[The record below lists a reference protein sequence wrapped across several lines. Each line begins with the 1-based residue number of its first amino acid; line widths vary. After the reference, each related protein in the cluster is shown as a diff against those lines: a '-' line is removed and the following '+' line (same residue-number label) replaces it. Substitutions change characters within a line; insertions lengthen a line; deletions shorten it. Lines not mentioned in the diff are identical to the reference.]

1 MIKRIIPGFTIK
13 FHELKSNMRLFI
25 ISNRLPIKARKEKND
40 FIFSRSEGGLATGL
54 DSLDTDL
61 EKHWIGWPGV
71 SVENEEEKK
80 QLRECLSPQHYYP
93 VFLTPQQ
100 IQEYYE
106 GYSNSTIW
114 PLCHYF
120 FSYVQHENKCWTT
133 YRQVNELFCET
144 AMSLLTPDDIVWIQD
159 YQLMLLPAMLRKQ
172 HPRISIG
179 YFHHIPFPSY
189 ELFRILPEKM
199 QLIKGLLGADLVAF
213 HTEDYMRYFMIATQ
227 RISGINFSEG
237 EVQLVNRIVH
247 VDAFPMGINFSLYY
261 NAPTTPEVQKF
272 MHKIRQI
279 QGNIK
284 LILTV
289 DRLDYSKGILQ
300 RLKGFT
306 CFLEKYPEYHEKV
319 SLSMVIVPSRSN
331 VEKYADLKNR
341 IDEMIGAVNG
351 KYSTL
356 NWTPIHYYYHSF
368 PLDELVAFYHLAD
381 IALVTPLRDGMN
393 LVAKEYIAAK
403 RDRPGVLILSEMAG
417 AALELPEAL
426 IINPND
432 TDEIE
437 NALYTALQMPEKEQL
452 AKLRRMQ
459 NVISRQTVNKWA
471 TDFVF
476 KLKDIRRKNDQLHQ
490 KLIETNNLLYICQ
503 AYQSSVHRLIILDY
517 DGTLVGFTSD
527 PQDSIPT
534 PELNNLLTAMV
545 SDGKN
550 TVVICS
556 GRDHE
561 TLEKWFGHLP
571 LGLAAE
577 HGAFLKEKG
586 VWHEKLH
593 REIWNEEII
602 RILRQFIDKTP
613 GAMLEMK
620 RTSLVWHYRN
630 VNSWLGFVREQQLT
644 EALKQP
650 CQKLG
655 LQIMRGNKIVEI
667 KPPECTKG
675 GVIRMLLKH
684 GQYDFLMAIGDD
696 VTDEDMFR
704 AMPAEAFT
712 IKIGN
717 ISGYARYNLY
727 TQAQTL
733 PFLQTLIGS
742 TRGRR

>member
-1 MIKRIIPGFTIK
+1 
-13 FHELKSNMRLFI
+13 MRLFI
-25 ISNRLPIKARKEKND
+25 ISNRLPVKASKAGNE

-54 DSLDTDL
+54 DSLETDL
-61 EKHWIGWPGV
+61 EKHWIGWPGI
-71 SVENEEEKK
+71 SAENDEEKR
-80 QLRECLSPQHYYP
+80 QIREHLRPLRYYP
-93 VFLTPQQ
+93 VFLTPRQ
-100 IQEYYE
+100 IEEYYE

-120 FSYVQHENKCWTT
+120 FSYVQHENKCWAT
-133 YRQVNELFCET
+133 YQQVNELFCET
-144 AMSLLTPDDIVWIQD
+144 ALPLLTHDDIVWIQD
-159 YQLMLLPAMLRKQ
+159 YQLMLLPAMLRE
-172 HPRISIG
+172 HYPRISIG

-199 QLIKGLLGADLVAF
+199 QLLKGLLGADLVAF

-227 RISGINFSEG
+227 RISGISFSEG

-261 NAPTTPEVQKF
+261 KAPEDPEVQKF

-279 QGNIK
+279 QGNTK

-306 CFLEKYPEYHEKV
+306 RFLEKYPDYREKV
-319 SLSMVIVPSRSN
+319 TLSMVIVPSRSN
-331 VEKYADLKNR
+331 VGKYADLKNR

-351 KYSTL
+351 EYATI

-368 PLDELVAFYHLAD
+368 PFAELVAFYHLAD

-393 LVAKEYIAAK
+393 LVAKEYVAAK
-403 RDRPGVLILSEMAG
+403 RDRAGVLILSEMAG
-417 AALELPEAL
+417 AALELPEA
-426 IINPND
+426 IIVNPND

-437 NALYTALQMPEKEQL
+437 EALCKALQMPEKEQL

-459 NVISRQTVNKWA
+459 AVISRQTVNKWA
-471 TDFVF
+471 TDFVL
-476 KLKDIRRKNDQLHQ
+476 KLKDIRRKNEELHR
-490 KLIETNNLLYICQ
+490 KLIGNNNLTYIRQ

-534 PELNNLLTAMV
+534 PELNNLLTALV

-550 TVVICS
+550 TIVICS

-577 HGAFLKEKG
+577 HGAFLKENG
-586 VWHEKLH
+586 VWHEKIH

-602 RILRQFIDKTP
+602 RLLRQFIDKTP
-613 GAMLEMK
+613 GAMLEIK

-650 CQKLG
+650 CQQLG

-675 GVIRMLLKH
+675 GVIRMLLEH

-704 AMPAEAFT
+704 AMPPEAFT

-727 TQAQTL
+727 TQSQTL
-733 PFLQTLIGS
+733 PFLQKLI
-742 TRGRR
+742 TH

>member
-1 MIKRIIPGFTIK
+1 MGD
-13 FHELKSNMRLFI
+13 
-25 ISNRLPIKARKEKND
+25 D

-54 DSLDTDL
+54 DSLETDL
-61 EKHWIGWPGV
+61 EKYWIGWPGIC
-71 SVENEEEKK
+71 VENDTEKQQIQDHLK
-80 QLRECLSPQHYYP
+80 PLHYFP
-93 VFLTPQQ
+93 VFLTHQQ
-100 IQEYYE
+100 IKEYYE

-133 YRQVNELFCET
+133 YQQVNELFCKT
-144 AMSLLTPDDIVWIQD
+144 ALPLLTAEDIVWIQD
-159 YQLMLLPAMLRKQ
+159 YQLMLLPTMLRNHFPQ
-172 HPRISIG
+172 ISIG

-237 EVQLVNRIVH
+237 EVQLTNRIVH

-261 NAPTTPEVQKF
+261 NSPLDTEVQKC
-272 MHKIRQI
+272 INNLRNT
-279 QGNIK
+279 QGNTK

-300 RLKGFT
+300 RLKGFAL
-306 CFLEKYPEYHEKV
+306 FLKKHPEFREKIT
-319 SLSMVIVPSRSN
+319 LSMVIVPSRSN

-341 IDEMIGAVNG
+341 IDETISAVNG
-351 KYSTL
+351 EFSTID
-356 NWTPIHYYYHSF
+356 WTPIHYYYHSF
-368 PLDELVAFYHLAD
+368 PFAELVALYHLAD

-417 AALELPEAL
+417 AALELPEAI

-432 TDEIE
+432 IDEIQK
-437 NALYTALQMPEKEQL
+437 ALYNALQMPEKEQL

-459 NVISRQTVNKWA
+459 AVISRQTVDKWA
-471 TDFVF
+471 TDFVA
-476 KLKDIRRKNDQLHQ
+476 KLKDIRRKNEQLHH
-490 KLIETNNLLYICQ
+490 KLIENRNLSYIQQ
-503 AYQSSVHRLIILDY
+503 AYQCATHRLIILDY

-534 PELNNLLTAMV
+534 PELHNLLV
-545 SDGKN
+545 SLASDQKN
-550 TVVICS
+550 TVVISS

-561 TLEKWFGHLP
+561 TLERWFGHLP

-577 HGAFLKEKG
+577 HGAFFKANGK
-586 VWHEKLH
+586 WHEKIH
-593 REIWNEEII
+593 REIWNDEII
-602 RILRQFIDKTP
+602 NLLRTFIDKTP
-613 GAMLEMK
+613 GTMLEIK

-630 VNSWLGFVREQQLT
+630 VNSWLGFVREKQLV
-644 EALKQP
+644 EALKLP
-650 CQKLG
+650 CEKLG
-655 LQIMRGNKIVEI
+655 LQIMQGNKIVEI
-667 KPPECTKG
+667 KSPECTKG
-675 GVIRMLLKH
+675 GVIQMLLSNDR
-684 GQYDFLMAIGDD
+684 YDFLMAIGDD

-704 AMPAEAFT
+704 AMPPEAIT
-712 IKIGN
+712 IKIGHL
-717 ISGYARYNLY
+717 SGYAKYNLH
-727 TQAQTL
+727 TQSQTL
-733 PFLQTLIGS
+733 PFLKRLIS
-742 TRGRR
+742 Q